1 MRITVFLVLLL
12 LVAVAPQV
20 VVGAAQAV
28 VDAAVS
34 VLDGLIDTA
43 SATPPPTG

>member
-12 LVAVAPQV
+12 LIAVAPEA

-28 VDAAVS
+28 VDAAVG
-34 VLDGLIDTA
+34 VLDGLIEGTTA
-43 SATPPPTG
+43 